1 MNYLALNLIVLA
13 GVAALGSWF
22 WLKQQRATWL
32 AAAATVILVFLIAV
46 VGDNFIVGNSIVA
59 YHAEK
64 LVGAYLGVAPV
75 EDFAYTIASVIL
87 VPAVW
92 LLARRGRK

>member
-1 MNYLALNLIVLA
+1 MTYLVLNLVVLG
-13 GVAALGSWF
+13 GVAALGAWF
-22 WLKQQRATWL
+22 WLKQQRPSLL
-32 AAAATVILVFLIAV
+32 AAAATVILVFLIAIA
-46 VGDNFIVGNSIVA
+46 GDNFIIGNGIVA

-64 LVGAYLGVAPV
+64 LAGAYLGVAPI

-92 LLARRGRK
+92 LLAKRGRK

>member
-1 MNYLALNLIVLA
+1 MSYLVLNLVVLG
-13 GVAALGSWF
+13 GVAALGAWF
-22 WLKQQRATWL
+22 WLKQQRPTLL
-32 AAAATVILVFLIAV
+32 AAAATVILVFLIAIA
-46 VGDNFIVGNSIVA
+46 GDNFIIGNGIVA

-64 LVGAYLGVAPV
+64 LAGAYLGVAPI

-92 LLARRGRK
+92 LLAKRGRK